1 MIRITQTYL
10 NNITIEYF
18 LKFNWE
24 LLYNDLPGGRRSGV
38 GRVAEINKLWE
49 GIYNLSPD
57 ILLIKEGVLLLLE
70 VDNTFNLEYE
80 KKLLRFKEKKQQLIE
95 GLERVLERKIQNM
108 NFGFVSK
115 SKKIPTDINEELR
128 PFHFLYYSDEQINE
142 IITCSEI

>member
-1 MIRITQTYL
+1 
-10 NNITIEYF
+10 
-18 LKFNWE
+18 
-24 LLYNDLPGGRRSGV
+24 LYNDLPGGRRSGV